1 MITKYPGRKR
11 TSLKESVNSGNTNI
25 DGLENLEKERSN
37 NKPSLKE
44 FSILSKIGNT
54 PLIKIKRLTKHIS
67 PDVHVFAKAE
77 WLNPG
82 GSVKDRAALNM
93 ILEGE
98 RNGLLN
104 HNKIILDATSGN
116 TGIAYS
122 LIAAVRGYKVKLAL
136 PSNASEE
143 RKKIISAYGTE
154 IILTDPLESTDGA
167 QRVAKEIYENNS
179 EKYFYPDQYNNPA
192 NWQAHYK
199 STANEI
205 WRQTNGSVT
214 HFVCGLGTT
223 GTFTGTSRRLK
234 ELNPDIQCIEFQPDS
249 PLHGLEGL
257 KHLPTANIPGI
268 YDKFLHDIMLEV
280 STEESY
286 KMVKLLAKEEGFFVG
301 ISSGAALAASLQ
313 VAEELESGT
322 IITIFA
328 DGGIKYLSENIWE

>member
-1 MITKYPGRKR
+1 MITNYSERKR
-11 TSLKESVNSGNTNI
+11 NFFKESNDSNIETFDFETNKRKRNKS
-25 DGLENLEKERSN
+25 NLKD
-37 NKPSLKE
+37 
-44 FSILSKIGNT
+44 FSILDKIGNT
-54 PLIKIKRLTKHIS
+54 PLIKIKKLSGNIS
-67 PDVHVFAKAE
+67 PDVNIYAKAE

-116 TGIAYS
+116 TGIAYA
-122 LIAAVRGYKVKLAL
+122 LIAAVKGYKVKLAL
-136 PSNASEE
+136 PSNAGEE
-143 RKKIISAYGTE
+143 RKKILSAYGTE
-154 IILTDPLESTDGA
+154 IILTDPLEGTDGA
-167 QRVAKEIYENNS
+167 QRVAKEIYENNR

-192 NWQAHYK
+192 NWHAHYK

-205 WRQTNGSVT
+205 WQQTKGKIT

-234 ELNPDIQCIEFQPDS
+234 ELISEIQCIGFQPDS

-257 KHLPTANIPGI
+257 KHLPTANIPAI
-268 YDKFLHDIMLEV
+268 YDESLHDKILEI

-286 KMVKLLAKEEGFFVG
+286 KMVKLLAREEGLFVG
-301 ISSGAALAASLQ
+301 ISSGAAMSASLKI
-313 VAEELESGT
+313 ANELDRGT
-322 IITIFA
+322 VVTIFA

>member
-1 MITKYPGRKR
+1 MITNYSDKKR
-11 TSLKESVNSGNTNI
+11 DFFKESNDSVI
-25 DGLENLEKERSN
+25 DTLVLVKDKRKKNDPGLND
-37 NKPSLKE
+37 
-44 FSILSKIGNT
+44 FSILDSIGNT
-54 PLIKIKRLTKHIS
+54 PLIKMKKLIGDIS
-67 PDVHVFAKAE
+67 PEVNIYAKAE

-98 RNGLLN
+98 RKGLLN

-116 TGIAYS
+116 TGIAYA
-122 LIAAVRGYKVKLAL
+122 LIAAVKGYKVKLAL
-136 PSNASEE
+136 PANAGKE
-143 RKKIISAYGTE
+143 RKKVLSAYGAE
-154 IILTDPLESTDGA
+154 IVLTDPLEGTDGA
-167 QRVAKEIYENNS
+167 QRVAKEIYENDK

-205 WRQTNGSVT
+205 WRQTNGSIS

-234 ELNPDIQCIEFQPDS
+234 ELNPDIRCIEFQPDS

-268 YDKFLHDIMLEV
+268 YDKSLHDITLEV

-286 KMVKLLAKEEGFFVG
+286 KMLKLLAKKEGLFVG
-301 ISSGAALAASLQ
+301 ISSGAAMAASLK
-313 VAEELESGT
+313 VASEIESGT
-322 IITIFA
+322 IVTIFP
-328 DGGIKYLSENIWE
+328 DSGTKYLSEYFWE